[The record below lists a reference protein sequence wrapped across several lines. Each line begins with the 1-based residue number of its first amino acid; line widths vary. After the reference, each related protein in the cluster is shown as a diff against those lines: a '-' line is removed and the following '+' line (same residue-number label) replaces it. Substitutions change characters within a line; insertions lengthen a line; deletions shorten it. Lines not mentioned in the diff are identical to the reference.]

1 MDNFSISTIDDI
13 AIVKVD
19 IAAATLRDSQGLWD
33 KMAEGSI
40 FDQAKI
46 IIDLTPCTFIDS
58 TFIGMI
64 MKIFRRVSEKNGLL
78 KLAFPQITDLESFRV
93 IGISKII
100 ECFPSLENAIDS
112 FKPGTSVPKIA
123 IDQKSLYYTIA
134 DSKNQNKK

>member
-40 FDQAKI
+40 FDQPKI

-78 KLAFPQITDLESFRV
+78 KLSFPQITDLESFRV

-100 ECFPSLENAIDS
+100 ECFHSLEIAIES
-112 FKPGTSVPKIA
+112 FKPGASVPKIA

-134 DSKNQNKK
+134 DTKKQNKK

>member
-1 MDNFSISTIDDI
+1 MDNFTTSFVDDI

-19 IAAATLRDSQGLWD
+19 IAAATQRDSQGLWNH
-33 KMAEGSI
+33 MAEGSN
-40 FDQAKI
+40 FDEPKI

-64 MKIFRRVSEKNGLL
+64 MKIFRTVSEKNSLL

-100 ECFPSLENAIDS
+100 ECFNSLENAIES
-112 FKPGTSVPKIA
+112 FKPGAAVSKIA

-134 DSKNQNKK
+134 DSKKQK

>member
-1 MDNFSISTIDDI
+1 MDNFTTSFVDDI
-13 AIVKVD
+13 AVVKVD

-40 FDQAKI
+40 FDEPKI

-64 MKIFRRVSEKNGLL
+64 MKIFRTVSEKNGLL

-100 ECFPSLENAIDS
+100 ECFNSLETALDS
-112 FKPGTSVPKIA
+112 FNPSASVSKIV

-134 DSKNQNKK
+134 DSKKQDKK